1 MSARVVTRAWRV
13 LYCMHIPPSVCV
25 LPSACMLFLGFVLYA
40 SPLGHCT
47 DRGNL
52 NRLLEAIKPKLYEE
66 PPEARWRTVVFN
78 FVKAPWFDQ
87 VIMGIIVMNTLS
99 MAMEHHGQS
108 HA

>member
-1 MSARVVTRAWRV
+1 
-13 LYCMHIPPSVCV
+13 MHVPPSVCV
-25 LPSACMLFLGFVLYA
+25 LPSACMLLLGLLYP

-47 DRGNL
+47 VRGNL

-78 FVKAPWFDQ
+78 FVKTPWFDQ

>member
-1 MSARVVTRAWRV
+1 
-13 LYCMHIPPSVCV
+13 
-25 LPSACMLFLGFVLYA
+25 MLLLGFVLYA
-40 SPLGHCT
+40 SLLGHYT